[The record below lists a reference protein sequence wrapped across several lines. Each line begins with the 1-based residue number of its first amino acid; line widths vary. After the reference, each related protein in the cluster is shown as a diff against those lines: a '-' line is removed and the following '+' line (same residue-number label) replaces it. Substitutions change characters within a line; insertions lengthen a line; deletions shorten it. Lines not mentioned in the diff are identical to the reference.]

1 MPFMTSWCHGQQKFE
16 GSDLMINRLGYT
28 GEDGFEVSV
37 PAHVATEFTQR
48 LISMEDQDGLPNK
61 MIGLGARDSLRLEA
75 GLCLYGNDISEDVTP
90 IEAMLAWTISKRRK
104 EKGGFLGAD
113 TVQKQIAEGVT
124 KKRCGFV
131 VTEGRLPVREGAKLF
146 TEADEQ
152 VGVVCSGIP
161 APSLENK
168 GIGMAYVDVP
178 HQKFKTQLFA
188 DQNGKIIP
196 VKVVKMP
203 FVPQKYYKP

>member
-1 MPFMTSWCHGQQKFE
+1 
-16 GSDLMINRLGYT
+16 
-28 GEDGFEVSV
+28 
-37 PAHVATEFTQR
+37 
-48 LISMEDQDGLPNK
+48 MEDQDGPLNR

-104 EKGGFLGAD
+104 EQGGFLGAEI
-113 TVQKQIAEGVT
+113 VQKQIEEGVPR
-124 KKRCGFV
+124 KRCGFM

-146 TEADEQ
+146 TKAEEE
-152 VGVVCSGIP
+152 VGVVCSGSP

-168 GIGMAYVDVP
+168 GIGMAYVNVP

-188 DQNGKIIP
+188 EQKGKTIP
-196 VKVVKMP
+196 V
-203 FVPQKYYKP
+203 